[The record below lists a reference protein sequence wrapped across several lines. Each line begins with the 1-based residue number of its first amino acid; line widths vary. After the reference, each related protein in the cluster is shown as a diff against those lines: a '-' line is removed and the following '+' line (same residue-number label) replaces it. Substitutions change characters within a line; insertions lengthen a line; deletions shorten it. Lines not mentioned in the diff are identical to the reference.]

1 MTTKTIPKQ
10 LGIVFIYYIRFEN
23 EIKVEIKKSV
33 AAAEGSADILFLY
46 YLDEMKNPNALAT
59 KLNQKGSA
67 SWLVPSSKS
76 FGSAFLKADG

>member
-1 MTTKTIPKQ
+1 M
-10 LGIVFIYYIRFEN
+10 
-23 EIKVEIKKSV
+23 

-67 SWLVPSSKS
+67 SWLVPSDN
-76 FGSAFLKADG
+76 G

>member
-1 MTTKTIPKQ
+1 M
-10 LGIVFIYYIRFEN
+10 
-23 EIKVEIKKSV
+23 

-59 KLNQKGSA
+59 KLNQKGST
-67 SWLVPSSKS
+67 SWFAPSSKS